1 LVRNE
6 VSTVRSLS
14 RANLSEKQREALSDD
29 LRQAIQLL
37 VPLMTS
43 EPEMLIDEPRTPCSR
58 EEAVMYFGRALVD
71 FSHLIQRCTAAS
83 LHHTMLGDEAY
94 LSGEEHAGL
103 ASFSMDDDTH
113 SSIRALSEQL
123 RKIRTSLGN

>member
-1 LVRNE
+1 MVRNE

-14 RANLSEKQREALSDD
+14 SANLSEKQRKALSDD
-29 LRQAIQLL
+29 LQGAIQLL
-37 VPLMTS
+37 VPLMKS
-43 EPEMLIDEPRTPCSR
+43 ESQMLIHEPRTPGSR

>member
-14 RANLSEKQREALSDD
+14 RANLSERQREALSDD
-29 LRQAIQLL
+29 LRRAIQLL
-37 VPLMTS
+37 VPLMKS
-43 EPEMLIDEPRTPCSR
+43 ESEMFIDESRTPGSR

-71 FSHLIQRCTAAS
+71 FTHLLQRCTAAS
-83 LHHTMLGDEAY
+83 LHHTMLVDEAY

-103 ASFSMDDDTH
+103 APFTLDDDTL
-113 SSIRALSEQL
+113 SSIRVLSEQL
-123 RKIRTSLGN
+123 QKIRASLGN